1 MFMIPSSALEYE
13 KYMRLLEADEQMQD
27 PNAAPEQAADPQ
39 QMQQDPNAQQAMPQE
54 DGGDPSQMQPQD
66 SGLNQAQTPEEAYES
81 GLAEIQNVI
90 AMTGRKRYQRYKL
103 NGGRDSWEIFK
114 KNLEDTLTQ
123 ELQNDCKE
131 MFGYNP
137 ATTTEKD
144 ILLMIKNGIDQL
156 NQAMQAGMQADM
168 QQQDPN
174 AQQAM
179 QEAYNYIADRYYN
192 QYF

>member
-1 MFMIPSSALEYE
+1 MFMIPSSALQYE
-13 KYMRLLEADEQMQD
+13 KYMRLLEADEQMQ
-27 PNAAPEQAADPQ
+27 DPQ

-81 GLAEIQNVI
+81 GLVEIQNII

-103 NGGRDSWEIFK
+103 NGGKDSWEIFK

-168 QQQDPN
+168 QQDPN

-179 QEAYNYIADRYYN
+179 QEAYDYIADRYYN
-192 QYF
+192 